1 MSLLSQ
7 QAVADA
13 ITAVVQASGTAPN
26 NQTGLE
32 EAIVS
37 VRNRIRTAGRVETLQ
52 QQKAALSR
60 VLVPLIT
67 WLETEPLLTDLDS
80 NTKSD
85 LLWNIY
91 TAGVSRTQAA
101 EAFPLVR
108 SDENQW
114 NDLVRSLTPP
124 AADSTQP
131 LGQENEME
139 GTLHWKLLVT
149 SLACLA
155 MDAWIPSD
163 RVRFYTTLLGTV
175 LLAVGLACWFRGW
188 TKGPFSKSKPDA
200 SRNQAASRTRSMNLS
215 DELPPL
221 EPLVPDQP
229 QLSSVPSGVP
239 PIPTVDQQL
248 GLEASPSA
256 SGLTVGT
263 SITLLAIPPYT
274 GLAGQ
279 KGIVMACEKG
289 GYSVSLSSGL
299 TLQNVQAGRLKEA
312 VTKAQALASTTPQ
325 WGAMFWQAVKNEK
338 DLHELEPGIGNILQS
353 HGYVGE
359 SPEQMA
365 WHLRLPADLQRAAP
379 ELYRNIRSEGV
390 ASVRQWVNDQHPTL
404 ELKQTATY
412 QDLFSAATIIDFELA
427 DCKSEAAIMHRLGT
441 SDSLEIQLRKLGS
454 YVYYRRTKDRI
465 GANRMLGI
473 RAPGSQ
479 TDIDMKA
486 ELRYTRASSEV
497 VEEVAKAVAR
507 AKVNESTAIDADAQA
522 VEEFRMRI
530 MGRGL
535 LPLRLPPRP
544 TWTAKRSARLGDR
557 QKKRLAVW
565 RMTTGLVRSI
575 NGLDGGHVADKL
587 TTPYAQRGRCR
598 MTATAARSLALGHLL
613 HECAIVA
620 RARRSLG
627 LTGVQTS
634 DAVASILKQ
643 PVDEL
648 GYLKISDVK
657 HVPLIADRIAEPACE
672 ACIDMLEALPQED
685 AIFYA
690 DEENVVEREGKCEA
704 FFREAESH
712 FGFVGGT
719 EEEYLKYLGR
729 QDVRYLWAWDTMD
742 GIRAI
747 AGVSAVPK
755 KDPLKQRKLVMQ
767 VASNYMFTDASTRA
781 NLGMCGGAA
790 LGGPPAL
797 AHKAWHL
804 LSDEVK
810 ARVED
815 PLTEF
820 VSPRY
825 LRLAMGDDLWVQ
837 RQRERQLADVG
848 ASGYTVTSWCDEV
861 RRVKRLN
868 ERTFAFVIVNF
879 FSGERR
885 PGDIEEHVR
894 AEAQKCNLKL
904 LFISIDL
911 ATDANWDFTIPKTF
925 HAIMELTDEGLID

>member
-1 MSLLSQ
+1 M
-7 QAVADA
+7 
-13 ITAVVQASGTAPN
+13 
-26 NQTGLE
+26 
-32 EAIVS
+32 
-37 VRNRIRTAGRVETLQ
+37 R
-52 QQKAALSR
+52 
-60 VLVPLIT
+60 
-67 WLETEPLLTDLDS
+67 
-80 NTKSD
+80 
-85 LLWNIY
+85 
-91 TAGVSRTQAA
+91 
-101 EAFPLVR
+101 
-108 SDENQW
+108 
-114 NDLVRSLTPP
+114 
-124 AADSTQP
+124 
-131 LGQENEME
+131 
-139 GTLHWKLLVT
+139 
-149 SLACLA
+149 
-155 MDAWIPSD
+155 
-163 RVRFYTTLLGTV
+163 
-175 LLAVGLACWFRGW
+175 
-188 TKGPFSKSKPDA
+188 
-200 SRNQAASRTRSMNLS
+200 
-215 DELPPL
+215 
-221 EPLVPDQP
+221 
-229 QLSSVPSGVP
+229 
-239 PIPTVDQQL
+239 
-248 GLEASPSA
+248 
-256 SGLTVGT
+256 
-263 SITLLAIPPYT
+263 
-274 GLAGQ
+274 
-279 KGIVMACEKG
+279 
-289 GYSVSLSSGL
+289 
-299 TLQNVQAGRLKEA
+299 
-312 VTKAQALASTTPQ
+312 
-325 WGAMFWQAVKNEK
+325 
-338 DLHELEPGIGNILQS
+338 
-353 HGYVGE
+353 
-359 SPEQMA
+359 EQ
-365 WHLRLPADLQRAAP
+365 
-379 ELYRNIRSEGV
+379 
-390 ASVRQWVNDQHPTL
+390 
-404 ELKQTATY
+404 
-412 QDLFSAATIIDFELA
+412 
-427 DCKSEAAIMHRLGT
+427 
-441 SDSLEIQLRKLGS
+441 
-454 YVYYRRTKDRI
+454 
-465 GANRMLGI
+465 
-473 RAPGSQ
+473 
-479 TDIDMKA
+479 
-486 ELRYTRASSEV
+486 
-497 VEEVAKAVAR
+497 
-507 AKVNESTAIDADAQA
+507 VNESTAIDADAQA

-790 LGGPPAL
+790 LARCFVPSDHLGVALCDEDSAFTFVRVPLWMSRWQGGPPAL

-825 LRLAMGDDLWVQ
+825 LRLAMGGSHSVYILT
-837 RQRERQLADVG
+837 RI
-848 ASGYTVTSWCDEV
+848 
-861 RRVKRLN
+861 N
-868 ERTFAFVIVNF
+868 M
-879 FSGERR
+879 
-885 PGDIEEHVR
+885 EHVGWSLLHCVSDRDITQGTTR
-894 AEAQKCNLKL
+894 ASHSVGSGCV
-904 LFISIDL
+904 F
-911 ATDANWDFTIPKTF
+911 
-925 HAIMELTDEGLID
+925 